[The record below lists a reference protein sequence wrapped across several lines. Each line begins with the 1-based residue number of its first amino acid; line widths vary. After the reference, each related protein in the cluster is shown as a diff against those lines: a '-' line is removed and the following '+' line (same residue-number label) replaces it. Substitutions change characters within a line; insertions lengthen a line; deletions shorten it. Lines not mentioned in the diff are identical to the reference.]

1 MAWCIEVISL
11 CPSLC
16 QWSLLFVWSFDLMI
30 PGFARENALNAC
42 CGYGG
47 KYNYNLLVLCGRT
60 GAVVDPVT
68 LETAIVNISESCP
81 NPNEYI
87 VWDGIHGT
95 EAFYRIITTFFLT
108 GRFVSGPPGFS
119 NLVDT
124 CGLDTSNFWQPAW
137 GTSIKSNQTK
147 SNQIITPPLYV
158 MRVIDIRLSSIH
170 NMHWMSEFVHLID
183 SEYYISVTLQIVM
196 DVGSC
201 LQDCSLLSMLQA

>member
-1 MAWCIEVISL
+1 MN
-11 CPSLC
+11 
-16 QWSLLFVWSFDLMI
+16 
-30 PGFARENALNAC
+30 PGFVREKALDAC

-68 LETAIVNISESCP
+68 FETAIVNISESCP

-137 GTSIKSNQTK
+137 GTLIKSNPHPSSTRHV
-147 SNQIITPPLYV
+147 SN
-158 MRVIDIRLSSIH
+158 IRLSTIQ
-170 NMHWMSEFVHLID
+170 NMHRMSEFMHLID
-183 SEYYISVTLQIVM
+183 SEYCISVTLQIVM

-201 LQDCSLLSMLQA
+201 LQYCSLVSMLQD

>member
-68 LETAIVNISESCP
+68 FETAIVNISESCP

-137 GTSIKSNQTK
+137 GTLIKA
-147 SNQIITPPLYV
+147 NQIKLSPLLHTSCEWYSAV
-158 MRVIDIRLSSIH
+158 NQPQYALDVRICAPDWFRILY
-170 NMHWMSEFVHLID
+170 FCHLA
-183 SEYYISVTLQIVM
+183 
-196 DVGSC
+196 SC
-201 LQDCSLLSMLQA
+201 DGCR